1 MIPSYPITNEVRQ
14 AMQRFRAVVEA
25 SEIPATGR
33 SELEIVRL
41 LGNTHFPHIER
52 LLVFLNSRFPS
63 SGAIGERLVQQTES
77 FQFGN
82 ALAEFFL
89 LAHLQDCPGAQASP
103 ASARL
108 QSERHHDINLITDQ
122 LTSRIEVY
130 CPVDFF
136 GAQVVKRLV
145 SPIFKYLDVD
155 MGFEVDISLKSSI
168 EDGSYVY
175 AIPDGEIVRTWLLR
189 LDQEAK
195 RWLRCSRRA
204 SCRQFE
210 GPTEGLWLVV
220 TLQEAYDRA
229 EDRCIHFSGPTEST
243 DSRLF
248 FEIGRPEDTA
258 ASQWGRKLLAKLK
271 RRQCGQT
278 SPDYLRIFVVDF
290 SRADTGWPDFI
301 CWPSIAKRLSKT
313 MKLLAEKAGNPL
325 AYDAVLPARLSDVSE
340 ERCFGEVILLDHR
353 RAEEVER
360 LVQAASLD
368 QPCIDAL
375 IDQEGYINSS
385 MWEDC

>member
-1 MIPSYPITNEVRQ
+1 
-14 AMQRFRAVVEA
+14 MQRFPAVAKA
-25 SEIPATGR
+25 SEIPASGR

-41 LGNTHFPHIER
+41 LDNTHFLHIER
-52 LLVFLNSRFPS
+52 LLVFLDSRFPL
-63 SGAIGERLVQQTES
+63 SGAIGERLVQQTDS

-82 ALAEFFL
+82 TLAEFFL

-103 ASARL
+103 ASAPL
-108 QSERHHDINLITDQ
+108 QSERHHDINLSTDQ
-122 LTSRIEVY
+122 LASRIEVY

-136 GAQVVKRLV
+136 GAQLVKRLI
-145 SPIFKYLDVD
+145 SPIFKYLDID

-175 AIPDGEIVRTWLLR
+175 VVPDEEIVRTWLQR
-189 LDQEAK
+189 LDNEAK

-204 SCRQFE
+204 NYRQFE
-210 GPTEGLWLVV
+210 GLTEELWLAV
-220 TLQEAYDRA
+220 TLQEVYERA

-271 RRQCGQT
+271 RQQCGQP
-278 SPDYLRIFVVDF
+278 SPDYLRMFVVDF

-301 CWPSIAKRLSKT
+301 SWPSITKRLSKT
-313 MKLLAEKAGNPL
+313 MKLLAEKAGTPL
-325 AYDAVLPARLSDVSE
+325 AYDAVLPVRLSDVSE
-340 ERCFGEVILLDHR
+340 ERCFGEVILLDHQR
-353 RAEEVER
+353 EEEVER
-360 LVQAASLD
+360 LVQVVSLNR
-368 QPCIDAL
+368 P
-375 IDQEGYINSS
+375 YFR
-385 MWEDC
+385 

>member
-1 MIPSYPITNEVRQ
+1 MMPSYPITNEVRQ
-14 AMQRFRAVVEA
+14 AMQRFRAVTKA
-25 SEIPATGR
+25 SEIPASGR

-41 LGNTHFPHIER
+41 LGNTHFLHIER
-52 LLVFLNSRFPS
+52 LLVFLDSRFPS
-63 SGAIGERLVQQTES
+63 SGAIGERLVQQTDS

-103 ASARL
+103 ASAPLHLGRY
-108 QSERHHDINLITDQ
+108 HDINLVTGR

-136 GAQVVKRLV
+136 GVQLVKRLV
-145 SPIFKYLDVD
+145 PPIFKYLDVD
-155 MGFEVDISLKSSI
+155 IGFEVDVSLKSSI

-175 AIPDGEIVRTWLLR
+175 AIPDEEIVRTWLQR

-195 RWLRCSRRA
+195 RWLRSSRRA
-204 SCRQFE
+204 NYRQFE
-210 GPTEGLWLVV
+210 GPTEELSLAV
-220 TLQEAYDRA
+220 TLQEVYERA

-248 FEIGRPEDTA
+248 FETGQPEDTA
-258 ASQWGRKLLAKLK
+258 ASQWGRKLLGKLK
-271 RRQCGQT
+271 RRQCGQP
-278 SPDYLRIFVVDF
+278 SPDYLRMFVVDF

-301 CWPSIAKRLSKT
+301 CWPSITKRLSKT
-313 MKLLAEKAGNPL
+313 IKLLAEKAGKPL
-325 AYDAVLPARLSDVSE
+325 AYDAVLPVRLSDVGE
-340 ERCFGEVILLDHR
+340 ECYFGEVILLDHR

-360 LVQAASLD
+360 LVQAASFNR
-368 QPCIDAL
+368 PCIDAL
-375 IDQEGYINSS
+375 IDQEGHIDSL